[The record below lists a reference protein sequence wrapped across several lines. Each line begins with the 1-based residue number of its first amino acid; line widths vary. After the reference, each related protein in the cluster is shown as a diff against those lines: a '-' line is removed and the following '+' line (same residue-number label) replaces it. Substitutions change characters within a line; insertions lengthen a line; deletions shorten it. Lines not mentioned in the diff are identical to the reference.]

1 MFKCNFILVAFFS
14 LYTGKVHYLVLLP
27 HMPSQDCLNVNN
39 VIVKKLKSIC
49 WAHTSV
55 LVLNLNVTGVTEL
68 HVNGAVLNHIKSVN
82 TSNTNVTI
90 VIINHQKNQ
99 LKNNDRNIKGQINI
113 RFHLPKP
120 HHITHSQSWPVLT
133 RVLVT
138 FPDPEWYS
146 LILNHS
152 VSTFICTIQ
161 LLLNPLRLKDG
172 NEVQLDYCTCV
183 TVQEAPLWSSWT
195 QGPQILTYSMFT
207 GPPPPQHKMIT
218 S

>member
-1 MFKCNFILVAFFS
+1 MYKQKVANRLGKCLNVILSWWIFFS

-90 VIINHQKNQ
+90 VTINHKKSIEKQRQKHRRTNQ
-99 LKNNDRNIKGQINI
+99 HSFSPAKA
-113 RFHLPKP
+113 
-120 HHITHSQSWPVLT
+120 TSHSQSWLEFWWRSPT
-133 RVLVT
+133 QNDT
-138 FPDPEWYS
+138 
-146 LILNHS
+146 
-152 VSTFICTIQ
+152 
-161 LLLNPLRLKDG
+161 LLLSITLYQRS
-172 NEVQLDYCTCV
+172 Y
-183 TVQEAPLWSSWT
+183 APSGYSWT
-195 QGPQILTYSMFT
+195 
-207 GPPPPQHKMIT
+207 H
-218 S
+218 

>member
-1 MFKCNFILVAFFS
+1 
-14 LYTGKVHYLVLLP
+14 
-27 HMPSQDCLNVNN
+27 MPSQDCLNVNN

-90 VIINHQKNQ
+90 VNINHQKNQ

-113 RFHLPKP
+113 CFHLPKP
-120 HHITHSQSWPVLT
+120 HHIT

-152 VSTFICTIQ
+152 VSTFMCTIQ
-161 LLLNPLRLKDG
+161 LLMNPLELKDG

-183 TVQEAPLWSSWT
+183 TGQQAPLWLSWT
-195 QGPQILTYSMFT
+195 QGPQILTYSTFT
-207 GPPPPQHKMIT
+207 DPPPPQHKIQRLHVHPYLIFVASISSGASVKKIT
-218 S
+218 ERNFLDN